1 MKKLRC
7 QILNGSVRK
16 TKDNNIILF
25 IKYIKPKKLLIL
37 QNSVILIAI

>member
-25 IKYIKPKKLLIL
+25 IKYIKPKK